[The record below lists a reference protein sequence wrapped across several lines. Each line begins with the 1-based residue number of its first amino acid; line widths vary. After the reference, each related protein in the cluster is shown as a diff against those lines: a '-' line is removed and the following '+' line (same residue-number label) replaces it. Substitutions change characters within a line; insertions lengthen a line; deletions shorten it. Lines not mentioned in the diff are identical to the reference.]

1 MNSNRTQTFL
11 HSDFVFNWLKLSRS
25 SGRDERAL
33 DGGSCVTGRNVAE
46 TLMRLYCTTIKKH
59 CLRGLRTGKTQV
71 ETLIDE
77 FIRLAAGIDRRCAFD
92 QAVRGLCSQMLLL
105 FFGLKTKSRDGR
117 NRMIVIG
124 QRLSA
129 VKKAFPDE
137 PSGEDVRA
145 TQRWSGRPGRIGSH
159 PQSGGIT

>member
-1 MNSNRTQTFL
+1 MFALGQVGSERAVNSNRTQTFL

-105 FFGLKTKSRDGR
+105 FFWVEDQERRRTKSDDCHWPEIVGR
-117 NRMIVIG
+117 QESVPR
-124 QRLSA
+124 
-129 VKKAFPDE
+129 
-137 PSGEDVRA
+137 
-145 TQRWSGRPGRIGSH
+145 
-159 PQSGGIT
+159 